1 MRGTPDMSKTLFDR
15 ILEMDNLESAFKQ
28 TQKGKGKYDADSMKF
43 YSNLTYNLHEL
54 QERLRNG
61 SYEFSDY
68 INFKVYEPKERE
80 INAPHFEDKL
90 VQLAINNIIKDLIQP
105 KFIYDSYACI
115 EGKGTHKC
123 VERISYFLR
132 KASWQYGNTATIIK
146 IDIKKFF
153 YSINR
158 DILKA
163 HLPKIIKCKRTLNL
177 IFKIIDSADMIDLV
191 GLPLGNTLSQIC
203 ANIYMNILDQYCK
216 RVLRIKYYV
225 RYADDIVIVV
235 ENIEKAKEV
244 LDKIINFIET
254 VLDLKTNINKT
265 KIFPLEQGVNTV
277 GFKIYKTHRLLRS
290 DSKKKIKR
298 RIKAMPHLINEGRLT
313 IAKAEQML
321 NSWKGH
327 SDYGCN
333 FNFLNRLIVR
343 NTFIYIS
350 ENGTLKINENRLKG
364 DECYAL

>member
-1 MRGTPDMSKTLFDR
+1 MRGTPDMSQTLFDK

-43 YSNLTYNLHEL
+43 YSNLTYNLYEL

-90 VQLAINNIIKDLIQP
+90 VQLAINNIMKDLVQP

-115 EGKGTHKC
+115 ECKGTHKC

-146 IDIKKFF
+146 IDIKKFY

-158 DILKA
+158 DILKS
-163 HLPKIIKCKRTLNL
+163 HLPKIIKCKMTLNL
-177 IFKIIDSADMIDLV
+177 IFKIIDSADIIDTI

-203 ANIYMNILDQYCK
+203 ANIYMNKLDQYCK
-216 RVLRIKYYV
+216 RVLRLKYYI

-235 ENIEKAKEV
+235 ENTERANEI
-244 LDKIINFIET
+244 LNNIRNFVKD
-254 VLDLKTNINKT
+254 VLDLKTNVNKT
-265 KIFPLEQGVNTV
+265 KIFPIEQGVNTV
-277 GFKIYKTHRLLRS
+277 GFKIYKTHRLLRN
-290 DSKKKIKR
+290 DSKRKIKR
-298 RIKAMPHLINEGRLT
+298 RVKAMPRLINEGRLT

-333 FNFLNRLIVR
+333 FNFLKRLIAR
-343 NTFIYIS
+343 NPFIYIN
-350 ENGTLKINENRLKG
+350 EKGTLKISKNKLKG

>member
-1 MRGTPDMSKTLFDR
+1 MRGTPDMSQTLFDK

-28 TQKGKGKYDADSMKF
+28 TQKGKGKYDADSMRF
-43 YSNLTYNLHEL
+43 YSNLTYNLYEL
-54 QERLRNG
+54 QERLRND

-68 INFKVYEPKERE
+68 INFNVYEPKERE

-90 VQLAINNIIKDLIQP
+90 VQLAINNVIKDLIQP

-115 EGKGTHKC
+115 EEKGTHKC

-132 KASWQYGNTATIIK
+132 KSSWQYGKTATIIK
-146 IDIKKFF
+146 IDIRKFF

-158 DILKA
+158 DILKTN
-163 HLPKIIKCKRTLNL
+163 LPKIIKCERTLNL
-177 IFKIIDSADMIDLV
+177 IFKIIDSADIIDTV

-203 ANIYMNILDQYCK
+203 ANIYMNMLDQYCK
-216 RVLRIKYYV
+216 RVLQIKYYV

-235 ENIEKAKEV
+235 ETKEKAEEV
-244 LDKIINFIET
+244 LNKINDFVENK
-254 VLDLKTNINKT
+254 LDLKTNVNKT
-265 KIFPLEQGVNTV
+265 KIFPIEQGVNTV
-277 GFKIYKTHRLLRS
+277 GFKIYKTHRLLRD

-298 RIKAMPHLINEGRLT
+298 RAKAMPHLIREGKLT
-313 IAKAEQML
+313 IEKAEQML

-333 FNFLNRLIVR
+333 LNFVKRLITR
-343 NTFIYIS
+343 NPFIYIS
-350 ENGTLKINENRLKG
+350 EKGTLKININILKG

>member
-1 MRGTPDMSKTLFDR
+1 MSQTLFDR
-15 ILEMDNLESAFKQ
+15 ILDIDNLESAFKQ
-28 TQKGKGKYDADSMKF
+28 TQRGKGKYDADSMKF
-43 YSNLTYNLHEL
+43 YSNLTYNLYEL
-54 QERLRNG
+54 RERLRNG
-61 SYEFSDY
+61 SYEFSGY

-115 EGKGTHKC
+115 EEKGTHKC

-132 KASWQYGNTATIIK
+132 KASWQYGDTATIIK

-153 YSINR
+153 YTINR
-158 DILKA
+158 DILKT
-163 HLPKIIKCKRTLNL
+163 HLPKLIECERSLNL
-177 IFKIIDSADMIDLV
+177 IFKIIDSADEIDVV

-203 ANIYMNILDQYCK
+203 ANIYMNNLDQYCK
-216 RVLRIKYYV
+216 RKLSLKYYV
-225 RYADDIVIVV
+225 RYADDIVIIV
-235 ENIEKAKEV
+235 ENKDKAQVV
-244 LDKIINFIET
+244 LDAINSFVE
-254 VLDLKTNINKT
+254 VNLDLETNVNKT
-265 KIFPLEQGVNTV
+265 KIFPIEQGVNTV
-277 GFKIYKTHRLLRS
+277 GFKIYKTHRLLRN

-298 RIKAMPHLINEGRLT
+298 RVKAMPHLIDKGKLT

-333 FNFLNRLIVR
+333 FNFLTRLIAR
-343 NTFIYIS
+343 NPFIYIN
-350 ENGTLKINENRLKG
+350 EKGTLKINRNKLKG

>member
-1 MRGTPDMSKTLFDR
+1 MRGTPDMSQTLFDR
-15 ILEMDNLESAFKQ
+15 ILKMDNLESAFKQ

-43 YSNLTYNLHEL
+43 YSNLTYNL
-54 QERLRNG
+54 Q
-61 SYEFSDY
+61 DY

-90 VQLAINNIIKDLIQP
+90 VQLAINNLLKDLIQP
-105 KFIYDSYACI
+105 KFVYDSYACI

-132 KASWQYGNTATIIK
+132 KASWQYGDTATIIK

-158 DILKA
+158 DILKT

-203 ANIYMNILDQYCK
+203 ANIYMNILDQYCT

-244 LDKIINFIET
+244 LDNIRNFIET

-313 IAKAEQML
+313 IGKAEQML

-333 FNFLNRLIVR
+333 FNFLTRLITR
-343 NTFIYIS
+343 NPFIYIN
-350 ENGTLKINENRLKG
+350 EKGTLKINRNKLKG